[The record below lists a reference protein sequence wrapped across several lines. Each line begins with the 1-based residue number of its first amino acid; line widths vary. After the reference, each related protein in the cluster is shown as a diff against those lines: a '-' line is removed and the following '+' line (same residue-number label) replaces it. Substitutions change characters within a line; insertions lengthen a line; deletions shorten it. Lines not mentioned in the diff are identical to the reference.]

1 MFIFYDLVY
10 KLNAKKVI
18 QERINFIP
26 SRYGVSISIFFFFLN
41 SYQKRRIFYLIYQES
56 AYAVGRQ
63 LLDILQSHR
72 DVSVGLRA
80 STRPVLITLDPRPLL
95 QFGHHDDGGRAKFP
109 HHPPVV
115 AQCLLQRSLR
125 TKRDRL
131 FGDDSILLQK
141 KIDFRE
147 V

>member
-1 MFIFYDLVY
+1 MLKKSY
-10 KLNAKKVI
+10 KKELI
-18 QERINFIP
+18 LFHQDTGYQ
-26 SRYGVSISIFFFFLN
+26 SRFFFFFLN